1 MAVAAQVFYSGI
13 MTHGHISNLQG
24 VSASD
29 MNDRA
34 RFLSIDERDIRYI
47 RAMRPVVERHIDR
60 MLDRFYAHV
69 MKFEETKRK
78 FRTKAIMEHARSA
91 QRAHWLEYVFRGEF
105 DVEYANKA
113 VQIGA
118 AHVKIGLTPQ
128 WYLGGYLLV
137 LNLLD
142 EVCRR
147 RYFLRPRAR
156 RHALEAVHKAVFMD
170 IDLAITSYQALR
182 DDLMLNMAQKIVG
195 VSRNLSTDTSNQAA
209 AVEELSA
216 RMKDMVQAMISN
228 NAHAEETRTLANEN
242 TTQAHQGLAAVQS
255 TVEAM
260 RHIAEKVEVIEGIA
274 RNTNILSLN
283 ASIEAARSGEAG
295 KGFAVVATEVGRLA
309 ENTRVAARDI
319 SELAR
324 QSTHAAEQAG
334 ALIDEI
340 VASIERTA
348 ELVQKIASDSQ
359 EQREG
364 GEDIDRALGE
374 LDSTIQN
381 TARIAEHLA
390 ALARDMASQN
400 YEESSEDQK
409 ALPAG
414 H

>member
-1 MAVAAQVFYSGI
+1 MK
-13 MTHGHISNLQG
+13 HGHAQTTQVIS
-24 VSASD
+24 AAEMSD
-29 MNDRA
+29 RV
-34 RFLSIDERDIRYI
+34 RFLDITERDIRYI
-47 RAMRPVVERHIDR
+47 HAMRPVVERHIDR

-78 FRTKAIMEHARSA
+78 FRTQAIMDHARSA
-91 QRAHWLEYVFRGEF
+91 QRAHWLEYVFRGKF
-105 DVEYANKA
+105 DVDYANKA
-113 VQIGA
+113 VQIGS

-142 EVCRR
+142 QVCRR
-147 RYFLRPRAR
+147 RYRFRPRAR
-156 RHALEAVHKAVFMD
+156 RHALEAVHKAVFLD

-182 DDLMLNMAQKIVG
+182 DDLMLQMARKIVG

-216 RMKDMVQAMISN
+216 RMKDMVSAMISN
-228 NAHAEETRTLANEN
+228 NTHAEETRTLANEN
-242 TTQAHQGLAAVQS
+242 TTQAHQGLTAVQS

-260 RHIAEKVEVIEGIA
+260 RRIAEKVEVIEGIA

-364 GEDIDRALGE
+364 GEDIDRALAE
-374 LDSTIQN
+374 LDATVQN
-381 TARIAEHLA
+381 TARIAENLSLLA
-390 ALARDMASQN
+390 DDMAARKWDDTDE
-400 YEESSEDQK
+400 EESSDHPK
-409 ALPAG
+409 ALPPG

>member
-1 MAVAAQVFYSGI
+1 
-13 MTHGHISNLQG
+13 
-24 VSASD
+24 
-29 MNDRA
+29 
-34 RFLSIDERDIRYI
+34 
-47 RAMRPVVERHIDR
+47 
-60 MLDRFYAHV
+60 
-69 MKFEETKRK
+69 
-78 FRTKAIMEHARSA
+78 
-91 QRAHWLEYVFRGEF
+91 
-105 DVEYANKA
+105 
-113 VQIGA
+113 
-118 AHVKIGLTPQ
+118 
-128 WYLGGYLLV
+128 
-137 LNLLD
+137 
-142 EVCRR
+142 
-147 RYFLRPRAR
+147 
-156 RHALEAVHKAVFMD
+156 VHKAVFLD

-182 DDLMLNMAQKIVG
+182 DDLMLQMARKIVG

-216 RMKDMVQAMISN
+216 RMKDMVSAMISN
-228 NAHAEETRTLANEN
+228 NTHAEETRTLANEN
-242 TTQAHQGLAAVQS
+242 TTQAHQGLTAVQS

-260 RHIAEKVEVIEGIA
+260 RRIAEKVEVIEGIA

-364 GEDIDRALGE
+364 GEDIDRALAE
-374 LDSTIQN
+374 LDATVQN
-381 TARIAEHLA
+381 TARIAENLSSLA
-390 ALARDMASQN
+390 DDMAARKWDDTDE
-400 YEESSEDQK
+400 EESSDHPR
-409 ALPAG
+409 ALPPG